1 MKKIISILLALL
13 LLCTAVCAAEVFSFT
28 ESIPIADGITL
39 TKVKSFYS
47 DHNISYSYIKADLS
61 NPNVA
66 LKLLTPYSG
75 ADKLDTVG
83 NLAVSYPGTVAAL
96 NADFFSTV
104 SGSKALSLGIEIQ
117 DGHMLTSPINPD
129 TMATVYENDGV
140 VDMGYLGF
148 NVMVVAPNWQYAPIA
163 HINKHTTY
171 YGSIL
176 MYTSDF
182 NGGYSPAPG
191 GEVLEVVVDNGV
203 ITEFRRNM
211 PSVKIPENGCVF
223 VVSEG
228 STMFF
233 ANNFAVGD
241 PVKLDYYVTPDI
253 LSSDTAFGGGAM
265 LVSDGVPVQSFSHVI
280 SGYNPRSAIGI
291 DESGQTLY
299 LVAVNG
305 RATESRGMSM
315 SELASL
321 MASLGCYKAVN
332 LDGGGSTNM
341 VASTIWAKN
350 IHTVNT
356 PSENR
361 RVVNAVGLTYSAEE
375 GSPFAIALEADDNAV
390 FIGQST
396 GISSAVYDENKR
408 PVSGEITWYSTNGTM
423 TGSTF
428 TGNAQGQATI
438 TAMCEGAAGTVNVYV
453 IDEIAGI
460 ESTPSYSLSVGE
472 RASVPLTV
480 YDSAGHR
487 CTVTNYA
494 PFSFS
499 SSNPSVAYVENG
511 TLYAVAN
518 GSTVISI
525 EKNGAVYNAA
535 VTVGYTS
542 YEFYDGF
549 EELSGSFSSYPAYV
563 GGDWSVTGEL
573 ANSGSYSGMLYYD
586 FTAETSDTKAA
597 YYTLSEPVMLSNEED
612 TVSVRV
618 KLPSGYAHSLKAL
631 CTDKNGDVLYLPLEA
646 QGDGDGFVTYK
657 ATVPSNALRPV
668 SLSRLYAVALAG
680 EAADEGVIYFD
691 DLSFTAATCP
701 EQPFVPM
708 NSYNDP
714 AELPGSGKSFRVG
727 AIENEGTLLSLIG
740 ENGMKKS
747 LKSGSAFAVLGENVA
762 SAVNKNGE
770 FYSVQ
775 DDNALYIS
783 VSAKNG
789 GIRKTLSSQWDSLTN
804 ALNSCTAKNIF
815 ILSDSNL
822 FSSDKFENET
832 ITALFSAYCRNN
844 SKSIFVI
851 QQGDEN
857 AMSIIDGVHYFTVC
871 GINGAHSA
879 ATNIAN
885 YSYLEFYLGDNVT
898 YSRKTVW

>member
-1 MKKIISILLALL
+1 MKKIISIFIALL

-28 ESIPIADGITL
+28 ESIPIAEGVTL
-39 TKVKSFYS
+39 TNVKSFYS

-61 NPNVA
+61 NPNVG

-117 DGHMLTSPINPD
+117 DGKMLTSPINPD
-129 TMATVYENDGV
+129 TMATVYEKDGV
-140 VDMGYLGF
+140 VDMGYPGF

-191 GEVLEVVVDNGV
+191 GEVLEVVVDNGQ

-241 PVKLDYYVTPDI
+241 QVKLDYYVTPDI

-265 LVSDGVPVQSFSHVI
+265 LVSDGVPVKSFSHVI
-280 SGYNPRSAIGI
+280 SGYHPRSAVGI

-305 RATESRGMSM
+305 RTTESRGMSM

-341 VASTIWAKN
+341 VASTVWAEK

-361 RVVNAVGLTYSAEE
+361 RVVNAVGLTYSAEK
-375 GSPFAIALEADDNAV
+375 GAPYAISLEADDNSV

-396 GISSAVYDENKR
+396 NISSAVYDENKR
-408 PVSGEITWYSTNGTM
+408 PVSGEITWSATNGTM

-438 TAMCEGAAGTVNVYV
+438 TATCEGATGTLNVYV

-472 RASVPLTV
+472 KASVPLTV
-480 YDSAGHR
+480 YDYLGHR
-487 CTVTNYA
+487 AKVTNYS

-499 SSNPSVAYVENG
+499 SSDSSVAYVENG
-511 TLYAVAN
+511 TLYAVGN

-535 VTVGYTS
+535 VTVGYTP

-563 GGDWSVTGEL
+563 GGDWSVTDEL
-573 ANSGSYSGMLYYD
+573 AHSGSSSGMLYYD

-597 YYTLSEPVMLSNEED
+597 YYTLNEPVMLSDSED
-612 TVSVRV
+612 TVTVRV
-618 KLPSGYAHSLKAL
+618 KLPSDYSHSLKAL
-631 CTDKNGDVLYLPLEA
+631 FTDGTNDALYLPLIRQE
-646 QGDGDGFVTYK
+646 DGDGFVSFT
-657 ATVPSNALRPV
+657 ATVPSSAKRPV

-691 DLSFTAATCP
+691 DLSFTAATRP

-714 AELPGSGKSFRVG
+714 AEAEGDGKSFRVG
-727 AIENEGTLLSLIG
+727 AIENNGTLLSIIG
-740 ENGMKKS
+740 EKSMKKS
-747 LKSGSAFAVLGENVA
+747 LQAASAFAVLGENMP
-762 SAVNKNGE
+762 SAVNKAGE
-770 FYSVQ
+770 FYTLQ
-775 DDNALYIS
+775 DENALYIS

-789 GIRKTLSSQWDSLTN
+789 GIRKTSSSQWDSLIN
-804 ALNSCTAKNIF
+804 ALNSCTSKNIF

-822 FSSDKFENET
+822 FSSDEFENQT
-832 ITALFSAYCRNN
+832 ITALFSSYCKNN

-851 QQGDEN
+851 QKGSEN

-871 GINGAHSA
+871 GINSSRSA
-879 ATNIAN
+879 ATNIAT
-885 YSYLEFYLGDNVT
+885 YSYLEFHLGSNVT

>member
-1 MKKIISILLALL
+1 MKKIISIILALL
-13 LLCTAVCAAEVFSFT
+13 LLCSSICAAEVFSFT
-28 ESIPIADGITL
+28 ESIPIAEGITL

-61 NPNVA
+61 NPNVG

-83 NLAVSYPGTVAAL
+83 NIAVSYPGTVAAM

-104 SGSKALSLGIEIQ
+104 SGNKALSLGIEIQ
-117 DGHMLTSPINPD
+117 DGKMLTSPINPD
-129 TMATVYENDGV
+129 TMATVYEKDGV

-148 NVMVVAPNWQYAPIA
+148 NVMVVAPNWQYAPVA

-191 GEVLEVVVDNGV
+191 GEVLEVLVDNGH

-228 STMFF
+228 ATMFF

-265 LVSDGVPVQSFSHVI
+265 LVSDGVPVKSFSHVI
-280 SGYNPRSAIGI
+280 SGYHPRSAVGI
-291 DESGQTLY
+291 DKSGQTLY

-305 RATESRGMSM
+305 RTAESRGMSM

-341 VASTIWAKN
+341 VASTVWAEK

-361 RVVNAVGLTYSAEE
+361 RVVNAVGLTYSAEK
-375 GSPFAIALEADDNAV
+375 GAPYAISLEADDNSV

-396 GISSAVYDENKR
+396 AVSSAVYDENKR
-408 PVSGEITWYSTNGTM
+408 PVSGEIAWSATNGTM
-423 TGSTF
+423 IGSTF
-428 TGNAQGQATI
+428 TGNAHGQATI
-438 TAMCEGAAGTVNVYV
+438 TATCEGAAGTVNVYV

-472 RASVPLTV
+472 KVSVPLTV
-480 YDSAGHR
+480 YDYLGHR
-487 CTVTNYA
+487 AKVTNYT
-494 PFSFS
+494 PFTYTT
-499 SSNPSVAYVENG
+499 SNPSVAYVENG
-511 TLYAVAN
+511 TLYAVGN
-518 GSTVISI
+518 GSAVISI
-525 EKNGAVYNAA
+525 EKNGAVYNSA
-535 VTVGYTS
+535 VTVGYTP

-549 EELSGSFSSYPAYV
+549 EELSGTFSSYPAYV
-563 GGDWSVTGEL
+563 GGDWSVTSEL
-573 ANSGSYSGMLYYD
+573 AHSGSSSGMLYYD
-586 FTAETSDTKAA
+586 FTAETDDTKAA
-597 YYTLSEPVMLSNEED
+597 YYTLSEPVMLSDSED

-618 KLPSGYAHSLKAL
+618 KLPSGYSHSLKAL
-631 CTDKNGDVLYLPLEA
+631 FTDGTNGALYLPLVRREE
-646 QGDGDGFVTYK
+646 GDGFVSFT
-657 ATVPSNALRPV
+657 ATVPSSAKRPV

-680 EAADEGVIYFD
+680 EAADDGVIYFD
-691 DLSFTAATCP
+691 DLSFTAATLP
-701 EQPFVPM
+701 EQPLVPM

-714 AELPGSGKSFRVG
+714 AEAAGNGQSFRVG
-727 AIENEGTLLSLIG
+727 AIEKGTTFLSLIG
-740 ENGMKKS
+740 EKGMQKS
-747 LKSGSAFAVLGENVA
+747 LQASSRFAVLGKDT
-762 SAVNKNGE
+762 SLAVNKNGA
-770 FYSVQ
+770 FHSVQ
-775 DDNALYIS
+775 DENALYIS

-789 GIRKTLSSQWDSLTN
+789 GIRKTAASQWDSLVN
-804 ALNSCTAKNIF
+804 ALNFCTSKNIF
-815 ILSDSNL
+815 ILSDSSLFSADEFENQTITSL
-822 FSSDKFENET
+822 FSS
-832 ITALFSAYCRNN
+832 YCKNN
-844 SKSIFVI
+844 TKNIFVI
-851 QQGDEN
+851 QQGSEN
-857 AMSIIDGVHYFTVC
+857 TMSIIDGVHYFTLS
-871 GINGAHSA
+871 GINEACRTS
-879 ATNIAN
+879 TSITN

-898 YSRKTVW
+898 YTRKTVW